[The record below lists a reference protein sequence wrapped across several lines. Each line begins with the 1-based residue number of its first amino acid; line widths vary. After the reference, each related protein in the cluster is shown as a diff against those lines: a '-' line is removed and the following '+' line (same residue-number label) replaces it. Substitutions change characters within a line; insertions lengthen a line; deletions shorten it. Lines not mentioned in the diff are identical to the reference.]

1 MGGGSNP
8 VLCPTHGHIKVH
20 YVHVIGWRL
29 QAPIQALSQRDRL
42 TSAFPSPVTAARTQ
56 QQLQPAWAE
65 RNHTFKP
72 AKEIPLYS
80 RTSNNGHCRGI
91 QILSVIGGVC

>member
-8 VLCPTHGHIKVH
+8 VLCPTHGPIKVH

-42 TSAFPSPVTAARTQ
+42 PSAFPSPFTAARTQQRQQQQQQ

-72 AKEIPLYS
+72 AIAIPL
-80 RTSNNGHCRGI
+80 H
-91 QILSVIGGVC
+91 LF